1 MKKSEA
7 VQHYGSERK
16 ISQVLGISHQAVNA
30 WGKIVPIKKARK
42 IQLDT
47 DHKLGTVAVC
57 GCLNVEDYL

>member
-30 WGKIVPIKKARK
+30 WGKIVPIKKAN
-42 IQLDT
+42 
-47 DHKLGTVAVC
+47 KLEIDSG
-57 GCLNVEDYL
+57 GKLWFMLEDYL

>member
-16 ISQVLGISHQAVNA
+16 ISRVLGISHQAVNA
-30 WGKIVPIKKARK
+30 WGEVVPIKKARE
-42 IQLDT
+42 IQLHT
-47 DHKLGTVAVC
+47 NHKLGTVAIC